1 LKKISFFVA
10 SLKYGVQGL
19 YYLHAYLLEKM
30 LSRRNV
36 RVKVLQVLYSS
47 NQDPLI
53 TSKESKKA
61 YKTSIH
67 DTYCLYILNL
77 LQLLQIASYSQE
89 DVKLR
94 AEKHLPTEDDKV
106 FTPKLFE
113 NDIMQMVDSSEGFH
127 KIYRKNKLH
136 KLLDKDITKRLYQ
149 EFSKTEEYKNYI
161 LNPNCTRENHR
172 DTLLALYK
180 SLTKNEL
187 FNEILDDHFANWQEN
202 KSLVVGAIKKTL
214 KQEDSNPEFYNN
226 YLPEKETVEEYG
238 AELLHKYL
246 QTEKDLEV
254 LIEPNL
260 NNWEIDRVA
269 VIDKILLKMALCEF
283 LHFETI
289 PTKVTLNE
297 YVEISKAYSTPKS
310 KEFINGILDKLKTI
324 LMEDGKINK
333 VERA

>member
-1 LKKISFFVA
+1 
-10 SLKYGVQGL
+10 
-19 YYLHAYLLEKM
+19 M

-47 NQDPLI
+47 NQDTLI
-53 TSKESKKA
+53 TLKESKKA
-61 YKTSIH
+61 YETSIH
-67 DTYCLYILNL
+67 NTYSLYLLNL
-77 LQLLQIASYSQE
+77 LQLLQISGHAKE

-94 AEKHLPTEDDKV
+94 ADKHLPSEDDKV

-113 NDIMQMVDSSEGFH
+113 NDIMQMVYSSEGFH
-127 KIYRKNKLH
+127 ELTRKDNLH
-136 KLLDKDITKRLYQ
+136 QLLDKDITKRLYQ
-149 EFSKTEEYKNYI
+149 EFSKTENYKNYI
-161 LNPNCTRENHR
+161 LKEECSREDHR
-172 DTLLALYK
+172 DILLDLYK

-187 FNEILDDHFANWQEN
+187 FNEILEDHFANWQEN

-214 KQEDSNPEFYNN
+214 KQEDENDDFYNS

-238 AELLHKYL
+238 AELLHKYF
-246 QTEKDLEV
+246 QTEKELEV

-283 LHFETI
+283 LYFETI

-310 KEFINGILDKLKTI
+310 KEFINGILDKLKNLLTEEGRI
-324 LMEDGKINK
+324 HK

>member
-1 LKKISFFVA
+1 
-10 SLKYGVQGL
+10 
-19 YYLHAYLLEKM
+19 M

-47 NQDPLI
+47 NQDDLI
-53 TSKESKKA
+53 TLKESKKA
-61 YKTSIH
+61 YETSIQN
-67 DTYCLYILNL
+67 TYSLYLLNL
-77 LQLLQIASYSQE
+77 LQLLQISGYAKE

-94 AEKHLPTEDDKV
+94 ADKHLPTEEDEV

-113 NDIMQMVDSSEGFH
+113 NDIMQMVYSSEGFH
-127 KIYRKNKLH
+127 ELTRKDSLH
-136 KLLDKDITKRLYQ
+136 KLLDNDITKRLYQ
-149 EFSKTEEYKNYI
+149 EFSKSENYKNYI
-161 LNPNCTRENHR
+161 LKADCSREDHR
-172 DTLLALYK
+172 DILLDLYK

-214 KQEDSNPEFYNN
+214 KQEDDDKEFYNN
-226 YLPEKETVEEYG
+226 YLPEKETVEDYG
-238 AELLHKYL
+238 AELLHKYF
-246 QTEKDLEV
+246 QTEKELEV

-283 LHFETI
+283 LYFETI

-310 KEFINGILDKLKTI
+310 KEFINGILDKLKNLLTEEGRI
-324 LMEDGKINK
+324 HK